1 MKSVARDLDINT
13 LFGFAR
19 VAKDADKLEDVVGA
33 AFNKR
38 GEGPTLNGSRA
49 RAVARTEEA
58 ATAIGNRK
66 RVR

>member
-1 MKSVARDLDINT
+1 MKSVAGDLDINT

-19 VAKDADKLEDVVGA
+19 IAKGAGKLEDSVGA

-38 GEGPTLNGSRA
+38 GEVTPPTGSQP
-49 RAVARTEEA
+49 RAVARSEEA
-58 ATAIGNRK
+58 AADIGSRK

>member
-38 GEGPTLNGSRA
+38 GEGPPPAGSRSA
-49 RAVARTEEA
+49 KHAEDA
-58 ATAIGNRK
+58 AQDIGSRK
-66 RVR
+66 RIR